1 MWNLFKLTSFSWLLI
16 STYCW
21 VTAPYN
27 QGPFLVVIN
36 LLMIMSLSM
45 MPIKIRLDAHT
56 GRVLAAIV
64 LFALW
69 YIWIDGAIM
78 GLVNFLMFLPILYLL
93 QLPYEYKKELLQFS
107 TKWYAILLIPALLM
121 YWMTFF
127 TSVPSIGT
135 FIQQDYPPFI
145 NHVFYIETTFDDMFI
160 SRFNAFFLEPGHQAL
175 LSTFLMIANR
185 FRFKECKWLW
195 VLLLAVI
202 FSFSL
207 AGYLLAAI
215 GYTLLRVNT
224 ILKAIIVGVLGML
237 VLGFVSNWAGGENA
251 MNEMIVRRL
260 EQDDK
265 KGIKGNNRFTSNT
278 DFTYSKTVKNGE
290 MWTGVQYKTNMNLI
304 EGAGFKIFII
314 KYGLIGVIL
323 SLILYLTIL
332 PSKPDYRYT
341 ISFLIVLALC
351 FLQRSYPT
359 WYSWIFPYVIGIYV
373 AKGDKERQAA
383 LD

>member
-121 YWMTFF
+121 YWMSFF

-135 FIQQDYPPFI
+135 FVQQDYPPFI

>member
-36 LLMIMSLSM
+36 LIMIMSLSM

-121 YWMTFF
+121 YWMSFF

-135 FIQQDYPPFI
+135 FVQQDYPPFI

>member
-93 QLPYEYKKELLQFS
+93 QLPFEYKKELLQFS

-135 FIQQDYPPFI
+135 FVQQDYPPFI

>member
-1 MWNLFKLTSFSWLLI
+1 
-16 STYCW
+16 
-21 VTAPYN
+21 
-27 QGPFLVVIN
+27 
-36 LLMIMSLSM
+36 MSLSM

-93 QLPYEYKKELLQFS
+93 QLPFEYKKELLQFS

-135 FIQQDYPPFI
+135 FVQQDYPPFI

>member
-21 VTAPYN
+21 VTAPFN
-27 QGPFLVVIN
+27 QGPILVLVN
-36 LLMIMSLSM
+36 ALMIISLSM
-45 MPIKIRLDAHT
+45 MPIKIRLDAQI
-56 GRVLAAIV
+56 GRITAAII
-64 LFALW
+64 LFSLW
-69 YIWIDGAIM
+69 YIWIDGPIM

-93 QLPYEYKKELLQFS
+93 QLPYDYKKELLQVS
-107 TKWYAILLIPALLM
+107 IKWYAILLIPALLI
-121 YWMTFF
+121 YWMSFF
-127 TSVPSIGT
+127 ISVPSIGT
-135 FIQQDYPPFI
+135 FVQPGYTPFI
-145 NHVFYIETTFDDMFI
+145 NHVFFIETTSDNMFI
-160 SRFNAFFLEPGHQAL
+160 SRFNAFFIEPGHQAL

-195 VLLLAVI
+195 VLLVAVI

-207 AGYLLAAI
+207 AGYLLAAV

-224 ILKAIIVGVLGML
+224 VLKAIVVGVLGATI
-237 VLGFVSNWAGGENA
+237 LGFVSNWAGGENA

-260 EQDDK
+260 EQDDNN
-265 KGIKGNNRFTSNT
+265 GIKGNNRFTSNT
-278 DFTYSKTVKNGE
+278 DFTYSKTVKDGD
-290 MWTGVQYKTNMNLI
+290 MWMGVQYKTNMDLI

-323 SLILYLTIL
+323 SLILYLSIV
-332 PSKPDYRYT
+332 PSRPDYRYT

-373 AKGDKERQAA
+373 AKGEKERQAA